1 MVVSKFISIPQ
12 TLYLHFVINER
23 HKMNKM
29 TLSTFVGDEVK
40 STLLTIIIGAPVLA
54 IFIKIMEW
62 GGELFYIY
70 MFIFVVIF
78 VFIMMWIVP
87 NFIMP
92 LFNKYEEL
100 PQGELKS
107 AIEKLASDQKFPL
120 KKLYSMDG
128 SKRSAHSN
136 AFLFG
141 FGGNKR
147 IVLFDTLIN

>member
-12 TLYLHFVINER
+12 SLYLHFVINER

-62 GGELFYIY
+62 GGKLFYIY

-100 PQGELKS
+100 PQGELKT
-107 AIEKLASDQKFPL
+107 AIEKLASD
-120 KKLYSMDG
+120 
-128 SKRSAHSN
+128 
-136 AFLFG
+136 
-141 FGGNKR
+141 
-147 IVLFDTLIN
+147 